1 MPFSLISQ
9 VAKQS
14 PFRVIL
20 TSMRTLRLLLSILL
34 LVPLG
39 IQGTSQRRQPPG
51 VQAFPQELESQL
63 IRIHKAALDSGYS
76 YAELAHLTENIGPRI
91 SGSPQAAA
99 AVEYVAGEL
108 KRLGLDVRLEPVS
121 VPHWVRG
128 AESGEL
134 TQFPGQVPGTTQ
146 KIVLTAL
153 GGSVATPANGITAD
167 VIVVDDFAQL
177 ARLGRERVAGKVVLF
192 NVKFDKQMASQGFG
206 LEAYEQSVIYRG
218 GGPSQ
223 AAKLGAI
230 ACMVR
235 SVGSA
240 DYRLPHTGSTIYSD
254 DSPRIPAAA
263 ITAEDADLIAH
274 LSAQGSTR
282 VHLTL
287 TPQTL
292 PGVPSFNVVAD
303 LKGTTQPEQI
313 VIVSGHL
320 DSWDLGTG
328 ALDDGAGVAV
338 AMGAA
343 QIIHSLGLHPLRT
356 IRVIAWMNEENGL
369 AGARAYAADH
379 ASELKNHIAAIE
391 SDLGAGHPL
400 GIQAHIDRA
409 GLSALQPLSEILRA
423 SGAGLITLADGPVG
437 ADISPLDAAGVPG
450 FSPMLDSRTYFNY
463 HHTAAD
469 TLDKVSARE
478 LSENCALMAVLAYI
492 LANIPDPPQ
501 LTPVS
506 PPGH

>member
-9 VAKQS
+9 VAKHS

-34 LVPLG
+34 LVLLG
-39 IQGTSQRRQPPG
+39 IQAISQRRQSPVVP
-51 VQAFPQELESQL
+51 AFPHELESQL
-63 IRIHKAALDSGYS
+63 IRLHKAALDSGYS
-76 YAELAHLTENIGPRI
+76 YAELAHLTENIGPRL

-99 AVEYVAGEL
+99 AVEYVAAEL
-108 KRLGLDVRLEPVS
+108 KRVGLEVRLEPVS

-128 AESGEL
+128 AETGEL
-134 TQFPGQVPGTTQ
+134 VQFPGQVPGTTQ

-153 GGSVATPANGITAD
+153 GGSVATPADGITAD

-192 NVKFDKQMASQGFG
+192 NVKFDQQMARQGFG

-230 ACMVR
+230 ACLVR

-254 DSPRIPAAA
+254 DAPRIPAAA

-292 PGVPSFNVVAD
+292 PGAPSFNVVAD

-343 QIIHSLGLHPLRT
+343 Q
-356 IRVIAWMNEENGL
+356 
-369 AGARAYAADH
+369 
-379 ASELKNHIAAIE
+379 
-391 SDLGAGHPL
+391 
-400 GIQAHIDRA
+400 DRKSTR
-409 GLSALQPLSEILRA
+409 LNSS
-423 SGAGLITLADGPVG
+423 
-437 ADISPLDAAGVPG
+437 
-450 FSPMLDSRTYFNY
+450 
-463 HHTAAD
+463 H
-469 TLDKVSARE
+469 
-478 LSENCALMAVLAYI
+478 
-492 LANIPDPPQ
+492 
-501 LTPVS
+501 
-506 PPGH
+506 

>member
-1 MPFSLISQ
+1 
-9 VAKQS
+9 
-14 PFRVIL
+14 
-20 TSMRTLRLLLSILL
+20 MRTLRLLLWILL
-34 LVPLG
+34 LIPFS
-39 IQGTSQRRQPPG
+39 IQGAGQRRQSPAT
-51 VQAFPQELESQL
+51 QAFGPDLESEL
-63 IRIHKAALDSGYS
+63 VRLHKAALDSPYS
-76 YAELAHLTENIGPRI
+76 YAQLAHLTENIGPRL

-99 AVEYVAGEL
+99 AVQYIADEL
-108 KRLGLDVRLEPVS
+108 KRAGLDVHLEPVS

-128 AESGEL
+128 IESGEL
-134 TQFPGQVPGTTQ
+134 VQFPGQASGTSQ

-153 GGSVATPANGITAD
+153 GGSVATPADGLTAE
-167 VIVVDDFAQL
+167 VVVVDDFAQL
-177 ARLGRERVAGKVVLF
+177 ASLGRERLAGKVVLF
-192 NVKFDKQMASQGFG
+192 NGKFDKQMASQGFG
-206 LEAYEQSVIYRG
+206 LEAYEQAVVYRG

-223 AAKLGAI
+223 AAKLGAV
-230 ACMVR
+230 ACLVR

-240 DYRLPHTGSTIYSD
+240 DYRLPHTGATIYSD
-254 DSPRIPAAA
+254 DAPRIPAAA

-282 VHLTL
+282 MHLTL

-292 PGVPSFNVVAD
+292 ANVQSYNVVAD

-343 QIIHSLGLHPLRT
+343 QIIHSLGLHPRRT

-369 AGARAYAADH
+369 AGGRAYATGH
-379 ASELKNHIAAIE
+379 AAELKNHVGAIE

-400 GIQAHIDRA
+400 GVQAHIDRT
-409 GLSALQPLSEILRA
+409 GLAALQPIAEILKA
-423 SGAGLITLADGPVG
+423 SGAGLINVADGPVG

-450 FSPMLDSRTYFNY
+450 FSPLLDSRTYFNY

-469 TLDKVSARE
+469 TLDKVSPRE
-478 LSENCALMAVLAYI
+478 LSENCALMAVLAYT
-492 LANIPDPPQ
+492 LANISDPPR

-506 PPGH
+506 PAGH